1 MSVLPSDPRLVVKAA
16 PVANPSCVAILPTG
30 YPESCEVDGD
40 VAKPPD
46 IEKLLKTIE
55 QKLAARMLRKS

>member
-1 MSVLPSDPRLVVKAA
+1 MRCHSAD
-16 PVANPSCVAILPTG
+16 G
-30 YPESCEVDGD
+30 YPDFDSAVEGINGEVDAYL
-40 VAKPPD
+40 VKPAD